1 MIQEITFWNT
11 RYFVETLNITIHS
24 LKRPQKKFDYLKN
37 SQVSIIISGSFVFT
51 IYMQI
56 EQTNYLSQRRKGWYS
71 PSNGHRFF
79 KDFLR
84 NDPCQRRLNYCNRQ
98 FFFHYVINKKQLLK
112 KKQCIFLCIHQQ
124 VKYEF
129 I

>member
-37 SQVSIIISGSFVFT
+37 TQVSIIISGSFVFT

-56 EQTNYLSQRRKGWYS
+56 EETNTYLYAERVDILRQMVT
-71 PSNGHRFF
+71 
-79 KDFLR
+79 DFLKISLEMTR
-84 NDPCQRRLNYCNRQ
+84 ARDG
-98 FFFHYVINKKQLLK
+98 
-112 KKQCIFLCIHQQ
+112 
-124 VKYEF
+124 
-129 I
+129 